1 MGYRGLRESGFDC
14 KILTENEAS
23 WVLRAAHLS
32 FSSSSITWF
41 MALFSQTSTATPTS
55 LRRFR
60 RASAF
65 SFTVYRK
72 SGLIIYQLTI
82 LLYNSCTNR
91 NKHTLHLWFPNAFS
105 CFVHFQFQLIVILV
119 LLMWLFI
126 LQKSLKNKIPISYCA
141 L

>member
-1 MGYRGLRESGFDC
+1 MGYMGLRESGFDC
-14 KILTENEAS
+14 KRFRLTENEAS

-41 MALFSQTSTATPTS
+41 MALFSQTSTTTPTS

-72 SGLIIYQLTI
+72 SGLIIYQLPI
-82 LLYNSCTNR
+82 LL
-91 NKHTLHLWFPNAFS
+91 HTVYVLQL
-105 CFVHFQFQLIVILV
+105 FQQYLLEERV
-119 LLMWLFI
+119 LF
-126 LQKSLKNKIPISYCA
+126 
-141 L
+141 